1 MGDVSNAVLLLCAKG
16 KKREE
21 VSGNNKVISY
31 INFMRV
37 KNSSQALTCFHL
49 QIKTAI
55 KALTSPV
62 RCHDSKFSWDNC
74 SKQQTQN
81 LEPWQQ
87 W

>member
-1 MGDVSNAVLLLCAKG
+1 MGDVSNAVLLLCATG
-16 KKREE
+16 KIREE

-62 RCHDSKFSWDNC
+62 RCHDSKF
-74 SKQQTQN
+74 
-81 LEPWQQ
+81 
-87 W
+87 